1 MSPHGYR
8 GDPVCRQA
16 GLTIKEQKR
25 LKVLNQV
32 QVGRITSRQAA
43 VLLGVSLRQERR
55 LMAHYRRLGAAGL
68 AHGNRGRPSRRRV
81 PKAVRAKIVGLAK
94 GEFRDFNDQ
103 HFTEILGEEHGIRL
117 SRSTVRRIRREA
129 GLASPRKRRSSR
141 RHQRRERYPQVGML
155 LQVDGSHHDWL
166 EGRGPELV
174 LLAAIDDAT
183 SRITY
188 ASFREQ
194 EDAAGYFL
202 MLQEICRTHG
212 LPLAL
217 YADRHTIFQSPKEPS
232 LAEQL
237 AGNPARSQFGRL
249 VDELGIRLIPAHSPQ
264 AKGRV
269 ERLFGTLQDRLVKA
283 LRRANARTLAEANQV
298 LETFLPAF
306 NARFGQPPAYPG
318 SGYLPWPARTRPDDL
333 FCFKFERVVAKDH
346 TVSFAGH
353 DLVIPLKPLQRDC
366 TGTRVELRHHMDGRL
381 VITYHGKTLAVH
393 EPLEPGT
400 PQVGK
405 FTPAKG
411 AALEVKKIAIRPS
424 VQPRLQSPLAPLP
437 TSVPAPDH
445 PWRQPYKNMR
455 IPRGLLR

>member
-1 MSPHGYR
+1 M
-8 GDPVCRQA
+8 DTEVT
-16 GLTIKEQKR
+16 LTSKEQKR

-32 QVGRITSRQAA
+32 QVGQITGQQAA
-43 VLLGVSLRQERR
+43 ALLGVSLRQERR
-55 LMAHYRRLGAAGL
+55 LMARYRRRGAAGL

-81 PKAVRAKIVGLAK
+81 PKAVRGKLLALAK

-129 GLASPRKRRSSR
+129 GLASPRKRRTSR
-141 RHQRRERYPQVGML
+141 HHQRRERYPQVGML

-166 EGRGPELV
+166 EERGPELV

-183 SRITY
+183 SQITY

-217 YADRHTIFQSPKEPS
+217 YADRHTIFQSPKDPS

-237 AGNPARSQFGRL
+237 AGDLPRSQFGRL

-283 LRRANARTLAEANQV
+283 LRRANACTLAEANQV
-298 LETFLPAF
+298 LVTFLSAF
-306 NARFGQPPAYPG
+306 NARFGQPPTYPG
-318 SGYLPWPARTRPDDL
+318 SAYLPWPARTRPEDL
-333 FCFKFERVVAKDH
+333 FCFKFERVVTQDN
-346 TVSFAGH
+346 TVSFSGH
-353 DLVIPLKPLQRDC
+353 SLAIPLTPRQRGYA
-366 TGTRVELRHHMDGRL
+366 GTRVELRHHMDGRL
-381 VITYHGKTLAVH
+381 AITYHGKTLAVH

-405 FTPAKG
+405 FTPAKR
-411 AALEVKKIAIRPS
+411 AALPVKKVAVRPS
-424 VQPRLQSPLAPLP
+424 LQPRAQSKLVPLP
-437 TSVPAPDH
+437 ACPPAPDH
-445 PWRQPYKNMR
+445 PWRQPYKNM
-455 IPRGLLR
+455 PVPGGPLR

>member
-1 MSPHGYR
+1 MT
-8 GDPVCRQA
+8 
-16 GLTIKEQKR
+16 LTSKEQKR

-32 QVGRITSRQAA
+32 QVGQITGEQAA
-43 VLLGVSLRQERR
+43 VLLGISLRQERR
-55 LMAHYRRLGAAGL
+55 LMASYRRRGAAGL
-68 AHGNRGRPSRRRV
+68 AHGNRGRPCGRKV
-81 PKAVRAKIVGLAK
+81 PKRIRDKLLALAR

-103 HFTEILGEEHGIRL
+103 HFTEILAEEHGIRL

-129 GLASPRKRRSSR
+129 GLASPRKRRVAR
-141 RHQRRERYPQVGML
+141 HHQRRERYPQVGML

-174 LLAAIDDAT
+174 LLAAVDDAT
-183 SRITY
+183 SQITY

-202 MLQEICRTHG
+202 MLREICRTKG

-217 YADRHTIFQSPKEPS
+217 YADRHTIFQSPSKGPS

-237 AGNPARSQFGRL
+237 AGKLPRSQFGRL
-249 VDELGIRLIPAHSPQ
+249 ADELGIRLIPAHSPQ

-318 SGYLPWPARTRPDDL
+318 SAYLPWPARTRPEDL
-333 FCFKFERVVAKDH
+333 FCFKFQRVVAKDN
-346 TVSFAGH
+346 TISFAGN
-353 DLVIPLKPLQRDC
+353 DLVIPLRPLERGYA
-366 TGTRVELRHHMDGRL
+366 GTRVELRHHMDGRL
-381 VITYHGKTLAVH
+381 AITYHGGPWLCMSRSRRALPRWGSSPPPRKLLA
-393 EPLEPGT
+393 
-400 PQVGK
+400 
-405 FTPAKG
+405 
-411 AALEVKKIAIRPS
+411 R
-424 VQPRLQSPLAPLP
+424 
-437 TSVPAPDH
+437 
-445 PWRQPYKNMR
+445 
-455 IPRGLLR
+455 